1 MGMYSVLFLL
11 LLIKLLL
18 FESLSSD
25 LLCLYLPG
33 FLISLLTQLTDHYT
47 RNLCHDADTQTSLSS
62 YGESLGMN

>member
-1 MGMYSVLFLL
+1 MYSVLFLL

-18 FESLSSD
+18 FQSLSCD
-25 LLCLYLPG
+25 LLCLYLAG